1 MMPQPEEAYGGSPV
15 QIPGSIEA
23 EEFDL
28 GGEGIGYSDVDD
40 TNVGGVSD
48 ALTATLKRSAAIRN
62 VYSLRRHKQ
71 DAIS

>member
-1 MMPQPEEAYGGSPV
+1 MIPQAEEAYGGSPAR
-15 QIPGSIEA
+15 IPGSIEA

-40 TNVGGVSD
+40 SNVGGVSY
-48 ALTATLKRSAAIRN
+48 ALATTLNRSAVIFNAYSMRRN
-62 VYSLRRHKQ
+62 KQ